1 MAELLLL
8 FSLDH
13 RPRLAGVAS
22 RGRLVSIAKVEDIMQ
37 RQQFKP
43 PFAVP
48 FTLLAVLAAAPPAA
62 AQFLSFDDFEDEGIG
77 SVGGQ
82 DGWITGNAEI
92 VVVADPADPFNQ
104 VLLVPSDSSVLRKAL
119 SAELLVV
126 PDRTQ
131 RMMFM
136 RMRVGQKQTFSVGLS
151 SMSAPDEYSDFATEM
166 GLANSANNLDLRVWD
181 EDIGHYQDLIE
192 LEPDVW
198 YNIWTFI
205 DTEANTFELWL
216 HDSPGQDAGLF
227 DQLSAPDGHDVF
239 TFRTG
244 WNSDLVSFYLKSSGG
259 SSDPNDGPV
268 YFDDIY
274 IETTATLNLSNPAVD
289 ACPPDMNNDGQLDF
303 FDVLNFLGQFAAGD
317 EQAEFT
323 GDGVLDFFDVQA
335 FLDAFA
341 GGCG

>member
-1 MAELLLL
+1 
-8 FSLDH
+8 
-13 RPRLAGVAS
+13 
-22 RGRLVSIAKVEDIMQ
+22 MQ
-37 RQQFKP
+37 RRQFNSS
-43 PFAVP
+43 FAASVA
-48 FTLLAVLAAAPPAA
+48 LSAVVAAVSPAA
-62 AQFLSFDDFEDEGIG
+62 GQFLAFDDFEDEAIG

-82 DGWITGNAEI
+82 DGWVTGNAAI

-119 SAELLVV
+119 SAEGLMA
-126 PDRTQ
+126 PDHTQ

-136 RMRVGQKQTFSVGLS
+136 RMRIAQKQTFSVGLS
-151 SMSAPDEYSDFATEM
+151 PMSAPSEYSDFATEM

-216 HDSPGQDAGLF
+216 HDSPGQAADSQ

-244 WNSDLVSFYLKSSGG
+244 SNSDLVSFYLKTSGG

-274 IETTATLNLSNPAVD
+274 VEATDALNLANPAVD

-303 FDVLNFLGQFAAGD
+303 FDALNFLGHFADGD
-317 EQAEFT
+317 EEADFT
-323 GDGVLDFFDVQA
+323 GDGALDFFDVQE
-335 FLDAFA
+335 FLNAFA